1 MLTMTGAPRRKIWVD
16 LLLYPTHTLPT
27 AAAPI
32 LIGVGLAL
40 HNGVFVA
47 VPVLLAF
54 VASWLIHVAGVFTD
68 NYRLLADHPGVVEHP
83 ELTNALDDGSLTLSG
98 LWWAIAGCLAVAAL
112 AGGYLVGVAGIAA
125 AILGAI
131 GVAASLG
138 YSLGPLSLTKL
149 GIADPVFFLMFG
161 IVAVTGVYYVQAGA
175 ASNVPL
181 TWHIASRIVPWDA
194 FVVGLPVGAIVTCVL
209 LIDDIRDRAYD
220 AAKGWHTAP
229 VRFGLRWTRT
239 EFTLL
244 MAVAYLLPLWFWL
257 GLGFTPWV
265 LLPLATAG
273 TAFGITRTVRTEIG
287 FEKLFPLTPK
297 TSTLAFVYALL
308 LGAGLAMRG

>member
-1 MLTMTGAPRRKIWVD
+1 MLSMTRAPQRKIWVD

-32 LIGVGLAL
+32 LVGVGLAL

-68 NYRLLADHPGVVEHP
+68 NYRLLADHPDVIEHP
-83 ELTNALDDGSLTLSG
+83 ELTAALKDGSLTLPG
-98 LWWAIAGCLAVAAL
+98 LWWTIAACLIVAAL
-112 AGGYLVGVAGIAA
+112 AGSYLIAIAGIAA
-125 AILGAI
+125 AILGLI
-131 GVAASLG
+131 GTAASLG
-138 YSLGPLSLTKL
+138 YSLGPVSLTKL

-161 IVAVTGVYYVQAGA
+161 VVAVTGVYYVQAAG
-175 ASNVPL
+175 ASNVPFS
-181 TWHIASRIVPWDA
+181 WHIDAQVVPWEA
-194 FVVGLPVGAIVTCVL
+194 LVVGLPIGAIITCVL
-209 LIDDIRDRAYD
+209 LIDDIRDRSYD
-220 AAKGWHTAP
+220 AVKGWRTTP
-229 VRFGLRWTRT
+229 VRFGLSWTRT
-239 EFTLL
+239 KFTLL
-244 MAVAYLLPLWFWL
+244 MAAAYLLPLWFWL

-273 TAFGITRTVRTEIG
+273 IALSITRTVRTELG
-287 FEKLFPLTPK
+287 FEKLFPMTPK

>member
-1 MLTMTGAPRRKIWVD
+1 MLSVTGAPRRKIRVD

-32 LIGVGLAL
+32 LVGVGLVW
-40 HNGVFVA
+40 HNGVFGA

-54 VASWLIHVAGVFTD
+54 VSSWLIHVAGVFTD
-68 NYRLLADHPGVVEHP
+68 NYRLLADHPDVGEHP
-83 ELTNALDDGSLTLSG
+83 ELNAALDDGSLTLTG
-98 LWWAIAGCLAVAAL
+98 LWWAIAACLIVAAL
-112 AGGYLVGVAGIAA
+112 AGSYLVAVAGIAA
-125 AILGAI
+125 AILGVI

-175 ASNVPL
+175 ASNVPFAR
-181 TWHIASRIVPWDA
+181 HIAPQEVPWDA
-194 FVVGLPVGAIVTCVL
+194 LVVGLPVGAIVTCVV

-220 AAKGWHTAP
+220 AAKGWHTPP

-239 EFTLL
+239 EF
-244 MAVAYLLPLWFWL
+244 AVLIAGAYLLPLYFGWGSGSAL
-257 GLGFTPWV
+257 GCCCRSRPPGWRSASRAPC
-265 LLPLATAG
+265 A
-273 TAFGITRTVRTEIG
+273 
-287 FEKLFPLTPK
+287 PK
-297 TSTLAFVYALL
+297 SALKSFS
-308 LGAGLAMRG
+308 R

>member
-125 AILGAI
+125 AILSTIMLVLRALAEDT
-131 GVAASLG
+131 VAK
-138 YSLGPLSLTKL
+138 PRLSITM
-149 GIADPVFFLMFG
+149 VFFLMSEDNSSMHHIYSF
-161 IVAVTGVYYVQAGA
+161 QASA
-175 ASNVPL
+175 MSLDMHIHL
-181 TWHIASRIVPWDA
+181 TNRP
-194 FVVGLPVGAIVTCVL
+194 P
-209 LIDDIRDRAYD
+209 
-220 AAKGWHTAP
+220 
-229 VRFGLRWTRT
+229 RW
-239 EFTLL
+239 FSHQ
-244 MAVAYLLPLWFWL
+244 A
-257 GLGFTPWV
+257 
-265 LLPLATAG
+265 
-273 TAFGITRTVRTEIG
+273 
-287 FEKLFPLTPK
+287 
-297 TSTLAFVYALL
+297 
-308 LGAGLAMRG
+308 AGLSND

>member
-1 MLTMTGAPRRKIWVD
+1 MLSMTGAPRRKIWVD

-27 AAAPI
+27 AAAPV
-32 LIGVGLAL
+32 LVGVGLAL
-40 HNGVFVA
+40 HNGVFGA
-47 VPVLLAF
+47 LPVLLAF

-68 NYRLLADHPGVVEHP
+68 NYRLLADHPDVVEHP
-83 ELTNALDDGSLTLSG
+83 ELTAALHDGSLTLNG
-98 LWWAIAGCLAVAAL
+98 LWWAIAGCMLGAAL
-112 AGGYLVGVAGIAA
+112 AGSYLIAVAGIAA
-125 AILGAI
+125 AVLGVI
-131 GVAASLG
+131 GVAVSLG
-138 YSLGPLSLTKL
+138 YSLGPVSLTKL

-161 IVAVTGVYYVQAGA
+161 IVAVAGVYYVQAGA
-175 ASNVPL
+175 ASNVPFA
-181 TWHIASRIVPWDA
+181 WHIDSQIVPWDA
-194 FVVGLPVGAIVTCVL
+194 LVVGLPVGAIVTCVL

-220 AAKGWHTAP
+220 AAKGWHTPP

-239 EFTLL
+239 EFTAL

-265 LLPLATAG
+265 LLPLVTVG
-273 TAFGITRTVRTEIG
+273 VAFGVTRTICTEIG

>member
-1 MLTMTGAPRRKIWVD
+1 MLSITGAPPRKIWVD

-32 LIGVGLAL
+32 LVGVGLAL
-40 HNGVFVA
+40 HNGVFGA
-47 VPVLLAF
+47 VPVLVAF
-54 VASWLIHVAGVFTD
+54 FASWLIHVAGVFTD
-68 NYRLLADHPGVVEHP
+68 NYRLLADYPDVVEHP
-83 ELTNALDDGSLTLSG
+83 ELTAALNDGSLKLIG
-98 LWWAIAGCLAVAAL
+98 LWWAIAACLIGAAL
-112 AGGYLVGVAGIAA
+112 AGSYLVAVAGVAA
-125 AILGAI
+125 AILGVI

-138 YSLGPLSLTKL
+138 YSLGPASLTKL

-161 IVAVTGVYYVQAGA
+161 VVAVTGVYYVQAGA
-175 ASNVPL
+175 ASNVPFA
-181 TWHIASRIVPWDA
+181 WHIDAKVVPWEA
-194 FVVGLPVGAIVTCVL
+194 LVVGLPIGAIITCVL

-220 AAKGWHTAP
+220 ALKGWRTTP
-229 VRFGLRWTRT
+229 VRFGLRWART
-239 EFTLL
+239 KFTLL
-244 MAVAYLLPLWFWL
+244 MAGAYLLPLWFWL

-273 TAFGITRTVRTEIG
+273 IAFGITRTVRTELE
-287 FEKLFPLTPK
+287 FEKLFPMTPK